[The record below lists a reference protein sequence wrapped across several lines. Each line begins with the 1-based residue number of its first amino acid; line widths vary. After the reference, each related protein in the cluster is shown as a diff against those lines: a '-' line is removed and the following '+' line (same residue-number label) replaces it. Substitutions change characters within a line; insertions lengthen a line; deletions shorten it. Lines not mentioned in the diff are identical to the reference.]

1 MPPLASPAHY
11 LVDQA
16 IEKAYIEPRAAG
28 AWATLAALRPLEV
41 QAAFREGRG
50 PMAALIGCEPGSAT
64 SPLPQLGTVASNCAT
79 TTAFRLQG
87 YSSS

>member
-1 MPPLASPAHY
+1 MPPLASPFAY

-16 IEKAYIEPRAAG
+16 IERAYIQPHTAG
-28 AWATLAALRPLEV
+28 AWATLHQLRPLEV
-41 QAAFREGRG
+41 AAAFREGRG
-50 PMAALIGCEPGSAT
+50 PMSAHLGAEPGGGT
-64 SPLPQLGTVASNCAT
+64 SPVLQLGAVASNCAT